1 MAIASDDYNALTTA
15 LGGLCFALTR
25 RLPAAER
32 QPLLHDLVAMAHA
45 RNTTGDLRGETMLL
59 DMAAAVASAMA
70 GDGRQRQT
78 TWSPPSG

>member
-1 MAIASDDYNALTTA
+1 MAIPSDDYNALTTA

-32 QPLLHDLVAMAHA
+32 QPLLNDLVAMAHG
-45 RNTTGDLRGETMLL
+45 RNTAGDLRGETMFL

-70 GDGRQRQT
+70 GDDRQQQT
-78 TWSPPSG
+78 GGNPPSG